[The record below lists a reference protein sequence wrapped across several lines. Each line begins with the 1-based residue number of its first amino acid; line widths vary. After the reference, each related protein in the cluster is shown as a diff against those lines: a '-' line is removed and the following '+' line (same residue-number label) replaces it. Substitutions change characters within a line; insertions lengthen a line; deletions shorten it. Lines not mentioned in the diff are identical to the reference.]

1 MPHNP
6 LVQQET
12 SPSPPPILT
21 AAASSTSTLFS
32 PTGSLSPHAPYSMQ
46 RQFHGSASS
55 SQLMQSAP
63 ITNLGTS
70 SSSTCL
76 PFTTTTSDRY
86 PFPPGSPSS
95 IQQRINL
102 NPIQPNLH
110 HTLPYQQQQQQ
121 PQQNVVPQQFQP
133 NVKYSTTSQGKP
145 MISSPLHQPLGP
157 PTSHSSQLLFNQKQ
171 NQQLQ
176 QFHHQHHPHQL
187 GPATTPSYHLPGPGQ
202 LDIQRHSQS
211 DDDSGCALE
220 EYTWVPPGL
229 RPDQV
234 SFFFFNH
241 KTFFRLTICVCVFLV
256 AIFH

>member
-6 LVQQET
+6 LVQPES
-12 SPSPPPILT
+12 SPSPPPVLT
-21 AAASSTSTLFS
+21 ATASSTGTLFS

-55 SQLMQSAP
+55 SQLMQSVP
-63 ITNLGTS
+63 TTNLGTS

-76 PFTTTTSDRY
+76 PFTSTTTSDRY
-86 PFPPGSPSS
+86 QFPPGSPSS
-95 IQQRINL
+95 IQQQQQRISL

-110 HTLPYQQQQQQ
+110 HTLPYQQH
-121 PQQNVVPQQFQP
+121 VVPQHQQQFQQ

-157 PTSHSSQLLFNQKQ
+157 PTSNSSQLLFNQKQ

-176 QFHHQHHPHQL
+176 QFHHHPHQL
-187 GPATTPSYHLPGPGQ
+187 GPTTTPSYHLPGPGQ

-234 SFFFFNH
+234 SWFFFS
-241 KTFFRLTICVCVFLV
+241 I
-256 AIFH
+256 